1 MLGYQVIGSIIAD
14 ATSITS
20 GTTFTVSSI
29 SLPHGVWNIFS
40 QVGWKCSS
48 KSAGATMTYN
58 GFSLSNSSSFGIFVI
73 ENYNNQ
79 NVSNNNTYSN
89 QICRVQTIG
98 TNVNVSL
105 LCNLVFTSCTMVTVL
120 STSILSATRIA

>member
-1 MLGYQVIGSIIAD
+1 
-14 ATSITS
+14 
-20 GTTFTVSSI
+20 
-29 SLPHGVWNIFS
+29 
-40 QVGWKCSS
+40 
-48 KSAGATMTYN
+48 MTYN
-58 GFSLSNSSSFGIFVI
+58 GFSLSNSSVFGIFVI

-98 TNVNVSL
+98 TNVTVSL
-105 LCNLVFTSCTMVTVL
+105 LCNLVFTNCTMVTVS

>member
-1 MLGYQVIGSIIAD
+1 
-14 ATSITS
+14 
-20 GTTFTVSSI
+20 
-29 SLPHGVWNIFS
+29 
-40 QVGWKCSS
+40 
-48 KSAGATMTYN
+48 MTYN
-58 GFSLSNSSSFGIFVI
+58 GFSLSNSSSFGIYVI

-105 LCNLVFTSCTMVTVL
+105 LCNLVFTSCTMVTVS